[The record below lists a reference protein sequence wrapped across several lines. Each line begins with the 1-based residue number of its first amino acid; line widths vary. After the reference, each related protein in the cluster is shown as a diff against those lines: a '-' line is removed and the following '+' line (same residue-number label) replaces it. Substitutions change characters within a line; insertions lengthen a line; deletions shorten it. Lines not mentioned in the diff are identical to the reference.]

1 MGFCIGGKW
10 CRTQE
15 CRSRCESW
23 FGTMPDVKDAC
34 RKACDG
40 SVSFSKEEFLCSG
53 QYLDVGPV
61 MLRYKY
67 DPCNDD
73 SITMES
79 ILDPANKRT
88 EEEDRLKLYA
98 PYLIGASVLFLGAL
112 ALILFAPTKK
122 E

>member
-1 MGFCIGGKW
+1 
-10 CRTQE
+10 
-15 CRSRCESW
+15 
-23 FGTMPDVKDAC
+23 MPDVKDAC